1 MKIKRIF
8 AFLVIFLIL
17 AGFSA
22 VSLGLVDSRNDFIAS
37 VSAKELDV
45 PNSVSFLEPPQSEAD
60 NFMDKILR
68 FLRREVVCEVTEE
81 QQLLLENAYETET
94 KTFDVD
100 GSEYSVLI
108 IKEKQVNKN
117 IIEQVLGTELGKCQV
132 VQGLHKAALLTSF
145 FVS

>member
-60 NFMDKILR
+60 GN
-68 FLRREVVCEVTEE
+68 REQSGRV
-81 QQLLLENAYETET
+81 
-94 KTFDVD
+94 
-100 GSEYSVLI
+100 G
-108 IKEKQVNKN
+108 
-117 IIEQVLGTELGKCQV
+117 
-132 VQGLHKAALLTSF
+132 
-145 FVS
+145 